1 MTESC
6 SNCGEARSGRYC
18 ARCGQNDRNYRR
30 SLGPMLWELTRE
42 AFEVDARVL
51 QTLKLLLFKPG
62 SLSTE
67 FSDNRRARF
76 MSPVRLYLF
85 TSFLFFLVVSFRI
98 PDTVYD
104 DVYDDALVVETDT
117 AEAAPSLL
125 SDAEIAGLKAALRP
139 GQRHRVD
146 DILARPEASAARN
159 NLPLLARLVAP
170 EYPPGPG
177 TDSLAAPAAALNPDP
192 PGFLKRAFASSMVD
206 LLHDPGVFIQRVIGN
221 MPIAMFFLL
230 PFLALALKI
239 CYFRKR
245 RFLIEHLV
253 FAIHVQTFV
262 FLALGAA
269 LLMPAETFGSWGR
282 LSLIVVSQVYYLVA
296 LRRFFR
302 DGWIRT
308 VIKGFTV
315 EWLYLWVL
323 LPSFLVTLFL
333 TG

>member
-1 MTESC
+1 MTEFC
-6 SNCGEARSGRYC
+6 LNCGDARSGRYC
-18 ARCGQNDRNYRR
+18 ARCGQNNRNYRR
-30 SLGPMLWELTRE
+30 SLGPMLWELIRE
-42 AFEVDARVL
+42 AFEVDARIL

-67 FSDNRRARF
+67 FSDNRRARY

-85 TSFLFFLVVSFRI
+85 TSFLFFLVVSFAV

-104 DVYDDALVVETDT
+104 DALLVVETDT
-117 AEAAPSLL
+117 AEVAPAELL

-139 GQRHRVD
+139 GQGHRVD
-146 DILARPEASAARN
+146 DILARSDASPSRN
-159 NLPLLARLVAP
+159 FLPMLARLVTSEDP
-170 EYPPGPG
+170 LGPDV
-177 TDSLAAPAAALNPDP
+177 DSLAAPAVPLNPDP
-192 PGFLKRAFASSMVD
+192 PGFLMRAFATSMVD
-206 LLHDPGVFIQRVIGN
+206 LLHDPDVFIQRMIGN

-239 CYFRKR
+239 CYLRKR

-269 LLMPAETFGSWGR
+269 LLMPGGTLGNWVR
-282 LSLIVVSQVYYLVA
+282 LALVVGPQVYYLVA
-296 LRRFFR
+296 LRRFYR

-308 VIKGFTV
+308 VIKGFAV
-315 EWLYLWVL
+315 EWLYLCIL